1 MIRVGNKNEAK
12 HANDIIFG
20 IINASEFIQGVAA
33 KVTTVAPK
41 ITLFNCLLL
50 NYKSY
55 YYFMVNN
62 LPILPIFNRLFAK

>member
-20 IINASEFIQGVAA
+20 IINASEFIQGVAT
-33 KVTTVAPK
+33 KVTIIDPK

-50 NYKSY
+50 ITK
-55 YYFMVNN
+55 VTI
-62 LPILPIFNRLFAK
+62 IL